1 MLEYTRAD
9 VKVLREAC
17 TKFRTLIKTA
27 TTVPGAKSPPIDV
40 FSHVTLASSAMQII
54 RQLTMSEEHDL
65 RLQDGDQLKGNLK
78 AGVWSRADNGQI
90 IDAEDIAES
99 KFVKSQLPQPP
110 PRSYGRYINHSLKSI
125 MWLEWVGKTLGRRLQ
140 HARNG
145 GEYKIPNTNF
155 YTDGHDI
162 STGKIFDFYGC
173 RWHGHGC
180 IPSRHVRDPHT
191 RFNMEQLHSMTKLRE
206 KKIQD
211 TGLIHET
218 IWECE
223 WDRMVK
229 SDDDLKLFVENFDV
243 PPPLRIRDALYGGR
257 TEPIRLYYD
266 CDPDE
271 EMRYLDFCVKD
282 NFSN

>member
-1 MLEYTRAD
+1 
-9 VKVLREAC
+9 
-17 TKFRTLIKTA
+17 
-27 TTVPGAKSPPIDV
+27 
-40 FSHVTLASSAMQII
+40 
-54 RQLTMSEEHDL
+54 
-65 RLQDGDQLKGNLK
+65 
-78 AGVWSRADNGQI
+78 
-90 IDAEDIAES
+90 
-99 KFVKSQLPQPP
+99 
-110 PRSYGRYINHSLKSI
+110 
-125 MWLEWVGKTLGRRLQ
+125 
-140 HARNG
+140 
-145 GEYKIPNTNF
+145 
-155 YTDGHDI
+155 
-162 STGKIFDFYGC
+162 
-173 RWHGHGC
+173 
-180 IPSRHVRDPHT
+180 
-191 RFNMEQLHSMTKLRE
+191 MTKLRE